1 MKDGSFEYYIES
13 GENLRDIDFSALLV
27 DLRMIEKN
35 QTEEDKYRLINIKSI
50 HQEKLD
56 EVGLDVELVK
66 DLNTT
71 IAPEFNIEDAPKF
84 LRYLQQLSDTTLNES
99 QADFLSEVI
108 ASLEY
113 QLECHYDVVSNND
126 NMIQFLGNLGKILN
140 ILSNLQFRKEDKKKG
155 EDIAYIVKELYKVKK
170 ALDLRYLKQYLDI
183 KKLGLMRKTSSVD
196 SPSQWHLM
204 IFKENKLKE
213 YQANWN
219 QAVSI
224 VEALDKNP
232 GADDFKKAL
241 IKRLQS
247 HINYAIEDLMKN
259 TRRNKFLDDKTLY
272 SIIEK
277 NEEIFERLNQLSRGN
292 TK

>member
-1 MKDGSFEYYIES
+1 
-13 GENLRDIDFSALLV
+13 
-27 DLRMIEKN
+27 
-35 QTEEDKYRLINIKSI
+35 
-50 HQEKLD
+50 
-56 EVGLDVELVK
+56 
-66 DLNTT
+66 
-71 IAPEFNIEDAPKF
+71 
-84 LRYLQQLSDTTLNES
+84 
-99 QADFLSEVI
+99 
-108 ASLEY
+108 
-113 QLECHYDVVSNND
+113 
-126 NMIQFLGNLGKILN
+126 
-140 ILSNLQFRKEDKKKG
+140 
-155 EDIAYIVKELYKVKK
+155 
-170 ALDLRYLKQYLDI
+170 
-183 KKLGLMRKTSSVD
+183 MRKTSSVD